1 MTLAAIDCGSNS
13 TRLLITND
21 EGTTLERLMRIT
33 RLSAGVDATGDLAAE
48 ALERTYATLR
58 EFRGVMDSYGVDN
71 GLVVAT
77 SAVRD
82 ARNGPAFMSM
92 AESITGLRG
101 RILPG
106 FEEAHLSF
114 GGATAGLEADPR
126 PTVVVDVGGGSTEV
140 AGVIDGALVSH
151 SMQLGCVRV
160 TERALGSDPVTP
172 ERLAAA
178 DAMIDAEID
187 RAFLSVPSFLTVR
200 GNLRLVGVA
209 GTIATLAHLDQGLA
223 TYHRDAVHH
232 LELPRETVTYWR
244 VRLMRLSPAERL
256 AFAGMFP
263 GREDIL
269 VGGLRVLEKVMEAL
283 GASSIIHS
291 ESDILDGTIAWL
303 RR

>member
-1 MTLAAIDCGSNS
+1 
-13 TRLLITND
+13 
-21 EGTTLERLMRIT
+21 
-33 RLSAGVDATGDLAAE
+33 
-48 ALERTYATLR
+48 
-58 EFRGVMDSYGVDN
+58 
-71 GLVVAT
+71 
-77 SAVRD
+77 
-82 ARNGPAFMSM
+82 MSM
-92 AESITGLRG
+92 AESLTGLRG
-101 RILPG
+101 RILLG
-106 FEEAHLSF
+106 VEEAHLSF

-126 PTVVVDVGGGSTEV
+126 PTVVVDVGGGSTEL
-140 AGVIDGALVSH
+140 AGVLDGNLVSH

-187 RAFLSVPSFLTVR
+187 RAFLTVPAFLGVR

-223 TYHRDAVHH
+223 TYNRDAVHH
-232 LELPRETVTYWR
+232 LELPSETVTYWR
-244 VRLMRLSPAERL
+244 VRLMRLTPAERL
-256 AFAGMFP
+256 AFAGMTP
-263 GREDIL
+263 GREDVL